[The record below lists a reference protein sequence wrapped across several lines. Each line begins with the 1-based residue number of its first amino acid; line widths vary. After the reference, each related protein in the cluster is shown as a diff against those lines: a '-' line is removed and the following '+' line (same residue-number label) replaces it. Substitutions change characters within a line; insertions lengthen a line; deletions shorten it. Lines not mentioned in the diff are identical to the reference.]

1 MEEKKGFDLTFNLF
15 HTNKN
20 QIKPEIPKVSNEF
33 TRRLSQVHNKTSP
46 KIWSVHT
53 DFYKDLNFWNLAY
66 SQYRKKKTLMLD
78 WEINWRRY
86 EMIEGP
92 LLKKLKWKLKKSLKI
107 EFLVQNR

>member
-46 KIWSVHT
+46 KI
-53 DFYKDLNFWNLAY
+53 
-66 SQYRKKKTLMLD
+66 
-78 WEINWRRY
+78 
-86 EMIEGP
+86 
-92 LLKKLKWKLKKSLKI
+92 
-107 EFLVQNR
+107 